1 MQHTNFENLLLD
13 GEINENILN
22 KALLHIG
29 KVRNLEYKS
38 SNGSSFVFISTD
50 NNIAVQYF
58 NHRQI
63 PEKIKIIFDAINKTE
78 NFYVNKKFYFKNKSF
93 TLNFKLKNHLSNFI
107 DYKKPDNIII
117 WEKHVCLNSYT
128 NDMIVKILSNNIIKF
143 IWDISKGLYGLHSL
157 FILHGDPT
165 IDNIGIR
172 NGVFI
177 LFDFDS
183 SKINV
188 EFLSFKKDNW
198 EFLKSLKFNL
208 GEEKWNNILEDY
220 PFISGSDSIID
231 DMIVY
236 MCKETKKDTDILIQD
251 LNNLSII
258 Y

>member
-1 MQHTNFENLLLD
+1 M
-13 GEINENILN
+13 
-22 KALLHIG
+22 
-29 KVRNLEYKS
+29 
-38 SNGSSFVFISTD
+38 
-50 NNIAVQYF
+50 
-58 NHRQI
+58 
-63 PEKIKIIFDAINKTE
+63 
-78 NFYVNKKFYFKNKSF
+78 
-93 TLNFKLKNHLSNFI
+93 
-107 DYKKPDNIII
+107 
-117 WEKHVCLNSYT
+117 
-128 NDMIVKILSNNIIKF
+128 KF

-183 SKINV
+183 SKIDV
-188 EFLSFKKDNW
+188 EFVSFKKDNW

-208 GEEKWNNILEDY
+208 GEETWNNILEDY
-220 PFISGSDSIID
+220 PFISDSDSIID

-236 MCKETKKDTDILIQD
+236 MCKETKKDIDILIQD